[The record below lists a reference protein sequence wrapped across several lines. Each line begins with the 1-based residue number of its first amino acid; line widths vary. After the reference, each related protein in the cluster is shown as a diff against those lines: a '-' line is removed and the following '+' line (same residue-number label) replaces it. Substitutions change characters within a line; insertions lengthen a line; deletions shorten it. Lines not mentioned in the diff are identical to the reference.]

1 MLLPYFYYHTVTKS
15 KLTEDKTF
23 LQICTKTRK
32 FIRMPEL
39 IQVSKRNR
47 KILSYMQCIVS
58 KQNHLKGVICYST
71 KDVKMHLT

>member
-1 MLLPYFYYHTVTKS
+1 
-15 KLTEDKTF
+15 
-23 LQICTKTRK
+23 
-32 FIRMPEL
+32 MPEL